1 VSLIIPVPTNP
12 SPTAFGDDMILS
24 PLICGPVAI
33 HLQDQFEVGGLLL
46 ADQVAAVAR
55 GVGMLESFDGSV
67 VIAMI
72 VSEDVGSVVI
82 DDPGR

>member
-1 VSLIIPVPTNP
+1 
-12 SPTAFGDDMILS
+12 MILS
-24 PLICGPVAI
+24 PSYLRASRDSSP
-33 HLQDQFEVGGLLL
+33 DQFEVGELLL
-46 ADQVAAVAR
+46 ADHVAAVAR
-55 GVGMLESFDGSV
+55 GLGMLESFDGSV

>member
-1 VSLIIPVPTNP
+1 
-12 SPTAFGDDMILS
+12 
-24 PLICGPVAI
+24 
-33 HLQDQFEVGGLLL
+33 
-46 ADQVAAVAR
+46 
-55 GVGMLESFDGSV
+55 MLESFDGSV